1 MIDNNL
7 ILYLPFDDPD
17 GSKAYDFSLSRAD
30 ATLSDGATFSKIAKS
45 GKSLSMNGA
54 GECQTEKA
62 IPFSGDFTLSCYVY
76 PATSKLG
83 WLLNFDG
90 VDNYLE
96 QWVNVMPK
104 NWYFFAFVKSGNTFE
119 VYQNT
124 SRIFKETISGTP
136 KGLSLNDESL
146 NGTQSLIDELRL
158 FNVAKTPT
166 EVMKLQAN
174 TDVEYYIDG
183 KNFKEFGVFVSKS
196 AGLVGRLERKE
207 ALQVNWDNYHGIVR
221 DKKRPR
227 YKERNITLDCF
238 IEASGRA
245 AYVEW
250 VNLFFSQF
258 DAEGNHR
265 LRVDYDGKAK
275 PLVYEVELLDEADP
289 EKSWGQYSNDLMVGT
304 FRLKLVEDEPVKK
317 VLRYIGGTA
326 NGKATITV
334 TSSKLLNIY
343 WGDGTHTYDVSGS
356 EQTIEHTY
364 VTPGEYEIIVSGVI
378 EDIEK
383 FETNAIVIWEL
394 LK

>member
-1 MIDNNL
+1 M
-7 ILYLPFDDPD
+7 
-17 GSKAYDFSLSRAD
+17 
-30 ATLSDGATFSKIAKS
+30 
-45 GKSLSMNGA
+45 GKSLALNGT
-54 GECQTEKA
+54 GECETA
-62 IPFSGDFTLSCYVY
+62 RSIPFSGNFTLCFWVLPVSQ
-76 PATSKLG
+76 KLG
-83 WLLNFDG
+83 WVLNMPG
-90 VDNYLE
+90 IDNYKE
-96 QWVNVMPK
+96 QWLDVMPDV
-104 NWYFFAFVKSGNTFE
+104 WIFFAFVKSGNMFT
-119 VYQNT
+119 VYENT
-124 SRIFKETISGTP
+124 TRIFSEMLP
-136 KGLSLNDESL
+136 
-146 NGTQSLIDELRL
+146 
-158 FNVAKTPT
+158 KTPT
-166 EVMKLQAN
+166 GLSINDQSLFGTKALLDEVKLFDVAKEPREIFELQKDA
-174 TDVEYYIDG
+174 DVEYFIDG

-317 VLRYIGGTA
+317 VLRYIGATA

-343 WGDGTHTYDVSGS
+343 WGDGTHTYDVSGN